1 MLIVNEG
8 YLLEIIAKPL
18 RSYPMSKSI
27 SYLITIL
34 LLGLCQHQVQGQS
47 ILLQQEQ
54 HRLSSVKDSISM
66 INSLNRLGTLYITK
80 NLDSSF
86 YYSGKAKRMATRQHD
101 KKGQTDAD
109 HVIARALSIRG
120 LNKESLEL
128 YSRVLAGYR
137 QQADTAS
144 LAPAMLN
151 MAFVYMSLG
160 DSTRA
165 WALCR
170 QAVQTGSRLK
180 QDSTMSRVYAYYPLL
195 MGLSADSTDY
205 YLNKS
210 REIAVRYKD
219 TLMLIV
225 NLQRQAAMLLD
236 NKARRPELLRLIKES
251 LAASRKAGL
260 PSYELISLNY
270 YAHYYRN
277 DPAKA
282 LKIHQQVYKLIQ
294 EQDYQDSYY
303 LKIILHFTELSG
315 NKDEII
321 RIHGLLENAM
331 DEDIANLKKFTG
343 DYIKYNA
350 MQDDNT
356 QLVLTN
362 KSNKKKIGLLI
373 VICIVTVLVI
383 IFMYRLYRMTRRLNR
398 QITNQNTEMQKAL
411 TALEQSQA
419 DNTRMMQIV
428 AHDLRNPIGAM
439 YSIASMMLDEER
451 TEEDRTMLGLIKT
464 SGHNSLGLVSDLLKV
479 HAGTDELKKEPV
491 DLNQLLR
498 YCVDLLRHKAEE
510 KGQQIELY
518 ASAVTISANREKL
531 WRVASNLIANAIKF
545 SPTGAFIHVSLH
557 EEADK
562 VRIAVEDH
570 GIGIPQEIA
579 PKIFDMFTDAKRAGT
594 AGEQPFGL
602 GLAISKQIVEA
613 HGGKLWFESK
623 QGNGT
628 TFFVELPVT

>member
-1 MLIVNEG
+1 VPLKLYFSYIL
-8 YLLEIIAKPL
+8 YLSVMHLPKPAC
-18 RSYPMSKSI
+18 
-27 SYLITIL
+27 YLVMIL
-34 LLGLCQHQVQGQS
+34 SFCLCQYNVQGQS
-47 ILLQQEQ
+47 ILLQQEAR
-54 HRLSSVKDSISM
+54 RLSSVKDSLSM
-66 INSLNRLGTLYITK
+66 INSLNRLGTLYINK

-86 YYSGKAKRMATRQHD
+86 YYSGKARRMATRQQD

-109 HVIARALSIRG
+109 NVIARALSIRG
-120 LNKESLEL
+120 LNKESLAL
-128 YSRVLAGYR
+128 YSKVLAGYR
-137 QQADTAS
+137 QQSDRAD

-165 WALCR
+165 RALCR
-170 QAVQTGSRLK
+170 QAVQTGSKLK
-180 QDSTMSRVYAYYPLL
+180 QDSAMSRVYAYYPLL
-195 MGLSADSTDY
+195 MALSADSADH
-205 YLNKS
+205 YLDKS

-225 NLQRQAAMLLD
+225 NLQRQAAMMLD
-236 NKARRPELLRLIKES
+236 NKARRPELLRLVKES

-270 YAHYYRN
+270 YAYYYRN

-282 LKIHQQVYKLIQ
+282 LKIHQQVYQLIQ
-294 EQDYQDSYY
+294 EEGYQDSNY
-303 LKIILHFTELSG
+303 LKIILYFTELSG

-321 RIHGLLENAM
+321 RIHSLLEKAM

-356 QLVLTN
+356 QLVLTD

-373 VICIVTVLVI
+373 VICIVTILVI
-383 IFMYRLYRMTRRLNR
+383 IFMYRLFRMTRRLNR
-398 QITNQNTEMQKAL
+398 QITKQNTEMQKTL

-428 AHDLRNPIGAM
+428 AHDLRNPIGGM
-439 YSIASMMLDEER
+439 FSLASLLLNNTER
-451 TEEDRTMLGLIKT
+451 PEEDKGILELIKT
-464 SGHNSLGLVSDLLKV
+464 AGQSSLDLVNDLLQV
-479 HAGTDELKKEPV
+479 PAGMDELKKEPV
-491 DLNQLLR
+491 DLHQLLH

-510 KGQQIELY
+510 KGQRIELQ
-518 ASAVTISANREKL
+518 APAVTLPANREKL
-531 WRVASNLIANAIKF
+531 WRVVSNLITNAIKF
-545 SPTGAFIHVSLH
+545 SPTGALIRVSLL
-557 EEADK
+557 EEADQ

-579 PKIFDMFTDAKRAGT
+579 PQIFDMFTDARRAGT

-623 QGNGT
+623 PGNGT
-628 TFFVELPVT
+628 TFFVELPAAAI